1 MSKIKSR
8 MDYAREL
15 QDEIKGV
22 VMYSYERLQSLRD
35 VNIRLHQ
42 TGEVWFEDS
51 FEGHRDE
58 LKLKEKEEKAV
69 KLYKELDSFT
79 KQTKYNEIYR
89 DFLVAIKDEDD
100 EKKWLGIYNKY
111 RDDIR
116 DLKIDMNSKYQ
127 KFLADMAEIFKIVTT
142 QKRKEREF
150 KMKETPIEEFVRN
163 ADQIRKVLYEKCNAG
178 MITLEQREASLAKL
192 NTYIESAERFTSEV
206 NGAVEAY
213 CEGEL
218 TCEELD
224 NIVSGYYRENPQQAM
239 YYEGLHIDNRFK
251 AMKNEIVGLYK
262 EGVLSLEDARMS
274 LDYLDQLYDVQ
285 MYEHGEYL
293 ENGEVPTLEFTV
305 SEAMNRYFNRIKT
318 FNESASDEETD
329 YAERVNGLNDFNA
342 ETATYFESAGEVILS
357 SVVIGAYLAC
367 IAAVIS
373 IPVGKVINAKKGS
386 KLIKAYEELHP
397 DAVKFKSLRISKM
410 SIEKTGAQ
418 YIPEIKKLVDGNLN
432 TSGKCFLA
440 KHGGKPF
447 AVIASIFASSTTAVI
462 TSDGVGSAS
471 TYSNTRYYFKALCPE
486 AVAHKEFYEAALML
500 KKFKVSTPEIKAF
513 CKDMKAELQDLR
525 KEQAQAEKD
534 KIDAEK
540 KAKSAAEAKIAKES
554 AGIEYDNDKIY
565 QYVREQLMQKYVD
578 GEITLEQREGALME
592 ARDRLFGDDMDLIKE
607 GVFDNFVKKI
617 TDKKKGSTDNS
628 AFQKVK
634 AAYAANN
641 AEINRLNTKIKS
653 LEKMEAQKSDPT
665 TLKKCADEIKRLQA
679 KVQKLVSNNDAL
691 SKQMQ
696 TCMVGESVVG
706 NIKKG
711 LSNAATNARNKGYD
725 VLNSVEDSI
734 NDAKDAR
741 KKAKYDTSTRAMRK
755 DANKINKSIEEEK
768 KLRQK
773 KEENRNKMG
782 MNSYLK
788 KCNAEDMNDE
798 DAPAFYIAN
807 AKRKDK
813 KYDRENRKLERDNIK
828 LQNKIK
834 KVGDA
839 RASITKENA
848 DAIYRSVCEQA
859 FDKFIYE
866 ELSYNTMN
874 ALIESARD
882 RIETTEDYDVIEE
895 GVLQKISD
903 KIQDQKI
910 SGSVEQLR
918 AKYLSNM
925 QEVKRTEKRI
935 NELKQVLDR
944 RDIDPIVAKKTAR
957 EINQLQA
964 KAKKLESD
972 ANFAYKKMSAQD
984 FKNAPREVFNNKL
997 AKTKPVA
1004 Q

>member
-89 DFLVAIKDEDD
+89 NFLVAIKDEDD

-127 KFLADMAEIFKIVTT
+127 KFLADMTEIFKIVTT

-163 ADQIRKVLYEKCNAG
+163 ADQICKVLYEKCSAG

-192 NTYIESAERFTSEV
+192 NAYIESAERFTSEV

-293 ENGEVPTLEFTV
+293 ENGDVPTLEFTV
-305 SEAMNRYFNRIKT
+305 SEAMNHYFNRIKT
-318 FNESASDEETD
+318 FNESASDEESD

-342 ETATYFESAGEVILS
+342 ETATYFEGAGEVILS

-513 CKDMKAELQDLR
+513 CKDMKADLQDLR

-592 ARDRLFGDDMDLIKE
+592 ARDRLFGDDMDLINE
-607 GVFDNFVKKI
+607 GVFDKFVKKI
-617 TDKKKGSTDNS
+617 TDKKTPSSKECPHC
-628 AFQKVK
+628 QKAK
-634 AAYAANN
+634 ASYDANN
-641 AEINRLNTKIKS
+641 AEINRLNVKIRS

-679 KVQKLVSNNDAL
+679 KVQKLVSNNDKLAK
-691 SKQMQ
+691 SMQ
-696 TCMVGESVVG
+696 ACMMGESVNDKIYANVCEQVTDKYIG
-706 NIKKG
+706 GEITYEERET
-711 LSNAATNARNKGYD
+711 LLEATR
-725 VLNSVEDSI
+725 
-734 NDAKDAR
+734 
-741 KKAKYDTSTRAMRK
+741 
-755 DANKINKSIEEEK
+755 
-768 KLRQK
+768 
-773 KEENRNKMG
+773 
-782 MNSYLK
+782 
-788 KCNAEDMNDE
+788 
-798 DAPAFYIAN
+798 
-807 AKRKDK
+807 
-813 KYDRENRKLERDNIK
+813 DRVI
-828 LQNKIK
+828 
-834 KVGDA
+834 V
-839 RASITKENA
+839 ENA
-848 DAIYRSVCEQA
+848 D
-859 FDKFIYE
+859 
-866 ELSYNTMN
+866 L
-874 ALIESARD
+874 
-882 RIETTEDYDVIEE
+882 IEE

-903 KIQDQKI
+903 KIQNQKI

-935 NELKQVLDR
+935 NELKQVLSR

-984 FKNAPREVFNNKL
+984 FKNAPREKFNNKL
-997 AKTKPVA
+997 AQTKPVA

>member
-127 KFLADMAEIFKIVTT
+127 KFLADMTEIFKIVTT

-163 ADQIRKVLYEKCNAG
+163 ADQIRKVLYEKCSAG

-192 NTYIESAERFTSEV
+192 NAYVESAERFTSEV

-305 SEAMNRYFNRIKT
+305 SEAMNHYFNRIKT
-318 FNESASDEETD
+318 FNESASDEESD

-342 ETATYFESAGEVILS
+342 ETATYFEGAGEVILS

-432 TSGKCFLA
+432 TSGRCFLA

-592 ARDRLFGDDMDLIKE
+592 ARDRLFGDDMDLIQE
-607 GVFDNFVKKI
+607 SLFDNFVKKI

-679 KVQKLVSNNDAL
+679 KVQKLVSNNDTL

-696 TCMVGESVVG
+696 ACMVGESVVG
-706 NIKKG
+706 NVKKG
-711 LSNAATNARNKGYD
+711 ISNAATNVRNKGYD

-741 KKAKYDTSTRAMRK
+741 KKAKYDTRTHAMKK
-755 DANKINKSIEEEK
+755 DADKINKSIEQEK

-773 KEENRNKMG
+773 KEENRNKMS

-788 KCNAEDMNDE
+788 KWNAEDMNDE
-798 DAPAFYIAN
+798 DAHALYIAN

-984 FKNAPREVFNNKL
+984 FKNAPREKFNNKL
-997 AKTKPVA
+997 AQTKPVA

>member
-58 LKLKEKEEKAV
+58 LKLKEKEKKAV

-111 RDDIR
+111 RDDIQ

-127 KFLADMAEIFKIVTT
+127 KFLADMTEIFKIVTT

-192 NTYIESAERFTSEV
+192 NAYIESADRFTSEV

-251 AMKNEIVGLYK
+251 AMKNEIVGLYN

-318 FNESASDEETD
+318 FNESASDEESD
-329 YAERVNGLNDFNA
+329 YTERVNGLNDFNA
-342 ETATYFESAGEVILS
+342 ETATYFEGAGEVILS

-410 SIEKTGAQ
+410 SIENTGSK

-471 TYSNTRYYFKALCPE
+471 TYSNTRFYFKALCPE

-540 KAKSAAEAKIAKES
+540 KAKSATEAKIAKES

-578 GEITLEQREGALME
+578 GEITLEQREGALIE
-592 ARDRLFGDDMDLIKE
+592 ARNRLFGDDMDLVQE
-607 GVFDNFVKKI
+607 SLFDNMIKKL
-617 TDKKKGSTDNS
+617 DSKHKSKSN
-628 AFQKVK
+628 FQKAK
-634 AAYAANN
+634 ASYAANN
-641 AEINRLNTKIKS
+641 AEINRLNVKIKS

-696 TCMVGESVVG
+696 ACMVGESSETPVG
-706 NIKKG
+706 EQI
-711 LSNAATNARNKGYD
+711 Y
-725 VLNSVEDSI
+725 
-734 NDAKDAR
+734 
-741 KKAKYDTSTRAMRK
+741 
-755 DANKINKSIEEEK
+755 AN
-768 KLRQK
+768 
-773 KEENRNKMG
+773 
-782 MNSYLK
+782 
-788 KCNAEDMNDE
+788 
-798 DAPAFYIAN
+798 
-807 AKRKDK
+807 
-813 KYDRENRKLERDNIK
+813 
-828 LQNKIK
+828 
-834 KVGDA
+834 
-839 RASITKENA
+839 
-848 DAIYRSVCEQA
+848 VCEQVT
-859 FDKFIYE
+859 DKFINGEITYE
-866 ELSYNTMN
+866 ERA
-874 ALIESARD
+874 ALLEAAQGCVVV
-882 RIETTEDYDVIEE
+882 EDADLIEE

-935 NELKQVLDR
+935 NELKQVLNR
-944 RDIDPIVAKKTAR
+944 RDIDPIVAKKTSH

-972 ANFAYKKMSAQD
+972 AQVAYKKMAAQD
-984 FKNAPREVFNNKL
+984 IKSVPRNKFNDKL
-997 AKTKPVA
+997 AQTKPVT

>member
-127 KFLADMAEIFKIVTT
+127 KFLADMTEIFKIVTT

-163 ADQIRKVLYEKCNAG
+163 ADQIRKVLYEKCSAG

-192 NTYIESAERFTSEV
+192 NAYVESAERFTSEV

>member
-127 KFLADMAEIFKIVTT
+127 KFLADMTEIFKIVTT

-192 NTYIESAERFTSEV
+192 NAYIESAERFTSEV

-318 FNESASDEETD
+318 FNESASDEESD

-592 ARDRLFGDDMDLIKE
+592 ARDRLFGDDMDLIQE
-607 GVFDNFVKKI
+607 SLFDNVIKKL
-617 TDKKKGSTDNS
+617 TKKDSGSCSKS
-628 AFQKVK
+628 AFQKSK

-679 KVQKLVSNNDAL
+679 KVQKLVSNNDTL

-696 TCMVGESVVG
+696 ACMVGESSETPVG
-706 NIKKG
+706 EQIYANVCEQVTDKFING
-711 LSNAATNARNKGYD
+711 EITYEERTALLEAAQGR
-725 VLNSVEDSI
+725 VMV
-734 NDAKDAR
+734 
-741 KKAKYDTSTRAMRK
+741 
-755 DANKINKSIEEEK
+755 
-768 KLRQK
+768 
-773 KEENRNKMG
+773 
-782 MNSYLK
+782 
-788 KCNAEDMNDE
+788 
-798 DAPAFYIAN
+798 
-807 AKRKDK
+807 
-813 KYDRENRKLERDNIK
+813 
-828 LQNKIK
+828 
-834 KVGDA
+834 
-839 RASITKENA
+839 ENA
-848 DAIYRSVCEQA
+848 D
-859 FDKFIYE
+859 
-866 ELSYNTMN
+866 L
-874 ALIESARD
+874 
-882 RIETTEDYDVIEE
+882 IEE

-903 KIQDQKI
+903 KIQNQKI

-984 FKNAPREVFNNKL
+984 FKNAPREKFNNKL
-997 AKTKPVA
+997 AQTKPVA

>member
-127 KFLADMAEIFKIVTT
+127 KFLADMTEIFKIVTT

-163 ADQIRKVLYEKCNAG
+163 ADQIRKVLYEKCSAG

-192 NTYIESAERFTSEV
+192 NAYIESAERFTSEV

-318 FNESASDEETD
+318 FNESASDEESD

-373 IPVGKVINAKKGS
+373 IPVGRVINAKKGS

-410 SIEKTGAQ
+410 SIENTGSK

-554 AGIEYDNDKIY
+554 ASIEYDNDKIY

-607 GVFDNFVKKI
+607 GVFDNFVKKV
-617 TDKKKGSTDNS
+617 TDKKKGSTDKS
-628 AFQKVK
+628 AFQKSK

-679 KVQKLVSNNDAL
+679 KVQKLVSNNDTL

-696 TCMVGESVVG
+696 ACMVGESSETPVG
-706 NIKKG
+706 EQIYANVCEQVTDKFING
-711 LSNAATNARNKGYD
+711 EITYEERTALLEAAQGR
-725 VLNSVEDSI
+725 VMV
-734 NDAKDAR
+734 
-741 KKAKYDTSTRAMRK
+741 
-755 DANKINKSIEEEK
+755 
-768 KLRQK
+768 
-773 KEENRNKMG
+773 
-782 MNSYLK
+782 
-788 KCNAEDMNDE
+788 
-798 DAPAFYIAN
+798 
-807 AKRKDK
+807 
-813 KYDRENRKLERDNIK
+813 
-828 LQNKIK
+828 
-834 KVGDA
+834 
-839 RASITKENA
+839 ENA
-848 DAIYRSVCEQA
+848 D
-859 FDKFIYE
+859 
-866 ELSYNTMN
+866 L
-874 ALIESARD
+874 
-882 RIETTEDYDVIEE
+882 IEE

-903 KIQDQKI
+903 KIQNQKI

-935 NELKQVLDR
+935 NELKQVLNR

-997 AKTKPVA
+997 AKTKPVT

>member
-58 LKLKEKEEKAV
+58 LKLKEKEKKAV

-111 RDDIR
+111 RDDIQ

-127 KFLADMAEIFKIVTT
+127 KFLADMTEIFKIVTT

-163 ADQIRKVLYEKCNAG
+163 ADQIRKVLYEKCNTG

-192 NTYIESAERFTSEV
+192 NAYIESAERFTSEV
-206 NGAVEAY
+206 NDAVEAY

-262 EGVLSLEDARMS
+262 EGVLSLEDARMG

-318 FNESASDEETD
+318 FNESASDEESD
-329 YAERVNGLNDFNA
+329 YVERVNGLNDFNA
-342 ETATYFESAGEVILS
+342 ETAAYFEGAGEVIIS
-357 SVVIGAYLAC
+357 GVVIGAYLAC

-373 IPVGKVINAKKGS
+373 IPVGRVINSKKGS

-410 SIEKTGAQ
+410 SIEKTGSQ

-471 TYSNTRYYFKALCPE
+471 TYSNTRFYFKALCPE

-513 CKDMKAELQDLR
+513 CKDMKTELQDLR

-540 KAKSAAEAKIAKES
+540 KAKSATEAKIAKES

-592 ARDRLFGDDMDLIKE
+592 ARDRLFGDDMDLVQE
-607 GVFDNFVKKI
+607 SLFDNMIKKL
-617 TDKKKGSTDNS
+617 DSKHKSKSN
-628 AFQKVK
+628 FQKSK

-665 TLKKCADEIKRLQA
+665 TLKKCAEEIKRLQA
-679 KVQKLVSNNDAL
+679 KVQKLVSNNDTL

-696 TCMVGESVVG
+696 TCMVGESSETPVG
-706 NIKKG
+706 EQI
-711 LSNAATNARNKGYD
+711 Y
-725 VLNSVEDSI
+725 
-734 NDAKDAR
+734 
-741 KKAKYDTSTRAMRK
+741 
-755 DANKINKSIEEEK
+755 AN
-768 KLRQK
+768 
-773 KEENRNKMG
+773 
-782 MNSYLK
+782 
-788 KCNAEDMNDE
+788 
-798 DAPAFYIAN
+798 
-807 AKRKDK
+807 
-813 KYDRENRKLERDNIK
+813 
-828 LQNKIK
+828 
-834 KVGDA
+834 
-839 RASITKENA
+839 
-848 DAIYRSVCEQA
+848 VCEQVT
-859 FDKFIYE
+859 DKFINGEITYE
-866 ELSYNTMN
+866 ERA
-874 ALIESARD
+874 ALLEAVQGRVVV
-882 RIETTEDYDVIEE
+882 EDADLIEE

-935 NELKQVLDR
+935 NELKQVLNR
-944 RDIDPIVAKKTAR
+944 RDIDPIVAKKTTR

-972 ANFAYKKMSAQD
+972 AQVAYKKMAAQD
-984 FKNAPREVFNNKL
+984 IKSVPRNKFNDKL
-997 AKTKPVA
+997 AQTKPVT

>member
-1 MSKIKSR
+1 
-8 MDYAREL
+8 
-15 QDEIKGV
+15 
-22 VMYSYERLQSLRD
+22 
-35 VNIRLHQ
+35 
-42 TGEVWFEDS
+42 
-51 FEGHRDE
+51 
-58 LKLKEKEEKAV
+58 
-69 KLYKELDSFT
+69 
-79 KQTKYNEIYR
+79 
-89 DFLVAIKDEDD
+89 
-100 EKKWLGIYNKY
+100 
-111 RDDIR
+111 
-116 DLKIDMNSKYQ
+116 
-127 KFLADMAEIFKIVTT
+127 
-142 QKRKEREF
+142 
-150 KMKETPIEEFVRN
+150 
-163 ADQIRKVLYEKCNAG
+163 
-178 MITLEQREASLAKL
+178 
-192 NTYIESAERFTSEV
+192 
-206 NGAVEAY
+206 
-213 CEGEL
+213 
-218 TCEELD
+218 
-224 NIVSGYYRENPQQAM
+224 M

-318 FNESASDEETD
+318 FNESASDEESD

-342 ETATYFESAGEVILS
+342 ETAAYFEGAGEVILS

-471 TYSNTRYYFKALCPE
+471 TYSNTRFYFKALCPE

-540 KAKSAAEAKIAKES
+540 KAKSAADAKIAKES

-607 GVFDNFVKKI
+607 GVFDKFVKKV
-617 TDKKKGSTDNS
+617 TSKKSETCNKSE
-628 AFQKVK
+628 FQKSK
-634 AAYAANN
+634 ASYAANN
-641 AEINRLNTKIKS
+641 AEINRLNVKIKS

-679 KVQKLVSNNDAL
+679 KVQKLVNDNDKL
-691 SKQMQ
+691 SKSMQ
-696 TCMVGESVVG
+696 ACMMGESVNDKIYANVCEQVTDKYIG
-706 NIKKG
+706 GEITYEERES
-711 LSNAATNARNKGYD
+711 LLEATR
-725 VLNSVEDSI
+725 
-734 NDAKDAR
+734 
-741 KKAKYDTSTRAMRK
+741 
-755 DANKINKSIEEEK
+755 
-768 KLRQK
+768 
-773 KEENRNKMG
+773 
-782 MNSYLK
+782 
-788 KCNAEDMNDE
+788 
-798 DAPAFYIAN
+798 
-807 AKRKDK
+807 
-813 KYDRENRKLERDNIK
+813 DRMI
-828 LQNKIK
+828 
-834 KVGDA
+834 V
-839 RASITKENA
+839 ENA
-848 DAIYRSVCEQA
+848 D
-859 FDKFIYE
+859 
-866 ELSYNTMN
+866 L
-874 ALIESARD
+874 
-882 RIETTEDYDVIEE
+882 IEE

-944 RDIDPIVAKKTAR
+944 RDIDPIVAKKTTR

-972 ANFAYKKMSAQD
+972 AQVAYKKMAAQD
-984 FKNAPREVFNNKL
+984 IKSVPRNKFNNKL
-997 AKTKPVA
+997 AQTKPVT

>member
-127 KFLADMAEIFKIVTT
+127 KFLADMTEIFKIVTT

-163 ADQIRKVLYEKCNAG
+163 ADQIRKVLYEKCSTG

-192 NTYIESAERFTSEV
+192 NAYVESAERFTSEV

-305 SEAMNRYFNRIKT
+305 SEAMNRYVNRIKT
-318 FNESASDEETD
+318 FNESASDEESD

-342 ETATYFESAGEVILS
+342 ETATYFEGAGEVILS

-462 TSDGVGSAS
+462 TSDRVGSAS
-471 TYSNTRYYFKALCPE
+471 TYSNSRYYFKALCPE

-513 CKDMKAELQDLR
+513 CKDMKADLQDLR

-554 AGIEYDNDKIY
+554 TGIEYDNDKIY

-592 ARDRLFGDDMDLIKE
+592 ARDRLFGDDMDLIQE
-607 GVFDNFVKKI
+607 SLFDNLIKKV
-617 TDKKKGSTDNS
+617 TSKKTPSSKECPHC
-628 AFQKVK
+628 QKAK
-634 AAYAANN
+634 ASYAANN
-641 AEINRLNTKIKS
+641 AEINRLNVKIRS

-665 TLKKCADEIKRLQA
+665 TLKKCADEIKRLQT
-679 KVQKLVSNNDAL
+679 KVQKLVSNNDKLAK
-691 SKQMQ
+691 SMQ
-696 TCMVGESVVG
+696 ACMMGESVNDKIYANVCEQVTDKYIG
-706 NIKKG
+706 GEITYEERET
-711 LSNAATNARNKGYD
+711 LLEATR
-725 VLNSVEDSI
+725 
-734 NDAKDAR
+734 
-741 KKAKYDTSTRAMRK
+741 
-755 DANKINKSIEEEK
+755 
-768 KLRQK
+768 
-773 KEENRNKMG
+773 
-782 MNSYLK
+782 
-788 KCNAEDMNDE
+788 
-798 DAPAFYIAN
+798 
-807 AKRKDK
+807 
-813 KYDRENRKLERDNIK
+813 DRVI
-828 LQNKIK
+828 
-834 KVGDA
+834 V
-839 RASITKENA
+839 ENA
-848 DAIYRSVCEQA
+848 D
-859 FDKFIYE
+859 
-866 ELSYNTMN
+866 L
-874 ALIESARD
+874 
-882 RIETTEDYDVIEE
+882 IEE

-903 KIQDQKI
+903 KIQNQKI

-935 NELKQVLDR
+935 NELKQVLSR

-984 FKNAPREVFNNKL
+984 FKNAPREKFNNKL
-997 AKTKPVA
+997 AQTKPVA

>member
-58 LKLKEKEEKAV
+58 LKLKEKEKKAV

-111 RDDIR
+111 RDDIQ

-127 KFLADMAEIFKIVTT
+127 KFLADMTEIFKIVTT

-163 ADQIRKVLYEKCNAG
+163 ADQIRKVLYEKCSTG

-192 NTYIESAERFTSEV
+192 NAYVESAERFTSEV

-305 SEAMNRYFNRIKT
+305 SEAMDRYFNRIKT
-318 FNESASDEETD
+318 FNESTSDEESD

-342 ETATYFESAGEVILS
+342 ETATYFEGAGEVILS

-397 DAVKFKSLRISKM
+397 DAVKFKSLKISKM
-410 SIEKTGAQ
+410 SIENTGSK

-471 TYSNTRYYFKALCPE
+471 TYSNTRFYFKALCPE

-540 KAKSAAEAKIAKES
+540 KAKSATEAKIAKES

-592 ARDRLFGDDMDLIKE
+592 ARDRLFGDDMDLVQE
-607 GVFDNFVKKI
+607 SLFDNMIKKL
-617 TDKKKGSTDNS
+617 DSKHKSKSN
-628 AFQKVK
+628 FQKAK
-634 AAYAANN
+634 ASYAANN
-641 AEINRLNTKIKS
+641 AEINRLNVKIKS

-679 KVQKLVSNNDAL
+679 KVQKLVSNNDTL

-696 TCMVGESVVG
+696 ACIVGESSETPVG
-706 NIKKG
+706 EQI
-711 LSNAATNARNKGYD
+711 Y
-725 VLNSVEDSI
+725 
-734 NDAKDAR
+734 
-741 KKAKYDTSTRAMRK
+741 
-755 DANKINKSIEEEK
+755 AN
-768 KLRQK
+768 
-773 KEENRNKMG
+773 
-782 MNSYLK
+782 
-788 KCNAEDMNDE
+788 
-798 DAPAFYIAN
+798 
-807 AKRKDK
+807 
-813 KYDRENRKLERDNIK
+813 
-828 LQNKIK
+828 
-834 KVGDA
+834 
-839 RASITKENA
+839 
-848 DAIYRSVCEQA
+848 VCEQVT
-859 FDKFIYE
+859 DKFINGEITYE
-866 ELSYNTMN
+866 ERA
-874 ALIESARD
+874 ALLEAAQERVVV
-882 RIETTEDYDVIEE
+882 EDADLIEE

-935 NELKQVLDR
+935 NELKQVLNR
-944 RDIDPIVAKKTAR
+944 RDIDPIVAKKTTR

-972 ANFAYKKMSAQD
+972 AQVAYKKMAAQD
-984 FKNAPREVFNNKL
+984 IKSVPRDKFNNKL
-997 AKTKPVA
+997 AQTKPVT